1 MTLAADLQKLIE
13 QSCHTAW
20 SQFDWIKS
28 HAALYGLSR
37 RTSDKWTM
45 PGEPAFVS
53 MLADSPLLR
62 RKLAKAVQSGLP
74 PELANGAPL
83 VSGVFHAQ
91 PPRVRFGK
99 SASQVELAD
108 LLLVRHHFQTGQ
120 SRPEGRALLLQ
131 ARASTTPRTG
141 RLTGRE
147 AHRFDLHADWTT
159 PFTFPNGDIGPPP
172 DGDRWILSPGP
183 APHPLT
189 SVYGIVS
196 SQRSC
201 KGQKFPDN
209 CPWAVGSALPPE
221 PGHGRESRG
230 TLSLAAA
237 LAGFVTGAHG
247 RPWHVDAAPDDHWSH
262 LVRQLLERSIPFEHQ
277 VQRIGGVDLPKRRAA
292 LSFIQSFLSVE
303 VNAKL
308 TSTIDRE
315 QSFEAYVDELI
326 ASVDSVGRQAH
337 EWASANKATEEAP
350 APRTAPERPPGGISV
365 LYIATFGDAPLAE
378 PLAEWIPPPEAVAH
392 A

>member
-1 MTLAADLQKLIE
+1 MTLAAEFQKLIE

-20 SQFDWIKS
+20 SQFDWIKT

-37 RTSDKWTM
+37 RTTDKWTM

-62 RKLAKAVQSGLP
+62 RRLARAVQSALP
-74 PELANGAPL
+74 PELARGSPL

-91 PPRVRFGK
+91 PPKVRFGQ

-120 SRPEGRALLLQ
+120 TRPQGRALLLQ

-141 RLTGRE
+141 RLTGRD

-159 PFTFPNGDIGPPP
+159 PFAFPNGDVGPPP
-172 DGDRWILSPGP
+172 DGDRWILDSG
-183 APHPLT
+183 ATPHLPT
-189 SVYGIVS
+189 AVYGVVS

-209 CPWAVGSALPPE
+209 CPWVVGGAAPPE

-237 LAGFVTGAHG
+237 LAGFVDGAHG
-247 RPWHVDAAPDDHWSH
+247 RPWHVDAEPQDHWSH
-262 LVRQLLERSIPFEHQ
+262 LVQRLVERSIPFEHQ
-277 VQRIGGVDLPKRRAA
+277 VQRVGGVDLPRRRAA
-292 LSFIQSFLSVE
+292 LSFVQSFLSVE

-315 QSFEAYVDELI
+315 QSFEAYVDDLI
-326 ASVDSVGRQAH
+326 ASVDSVGRQAL
-337 EWASANKATEEAP
+337 EWALSNKTAEEPP
-350 APRTAPERPPGGISV
+350 APRTAPEGPRGGISV
-365 LYIATFGDAPLAE
+365 LYLATFGDGALAE
-378 PLAEWIPPPEAVAH
+378 PRADWIPPPEAVAH

>member
-1 MTLAADLQKLIE
+1 MTLAADLQKLID

-20 SQFDWIKS
+20 SQFDWIKT

-37 RTSDKWTM
+37 RTTDKWTM

-62 RKLAKAVQSGLP
+62 RRLAKAVQSGLP
-74 PELANGAPL
+74 PELAKGSPL

-91 PPRVRFGK
+91 PAKVRFGK

-120 SRPEGRALLLQ
+120 TRPEGRALLLQ

-159 PFTFPNGDIGPPP
+159 PFAFPNGDIGTPP
-172 DGDRWILSPGP
+172 DGDKWLLSPGP

-209 CPWAVGSALPPE
+209 CPWAVGSALAPE

-315 QSFEAYVDELI
+315 QSFEAYVDDLI
-326 ASVDSVGRQAH
+326 ASVDSVGRQSH
-337 EWASANKATEEAP
+337 EWASANKATDEPP
-350 APRTAPERPPGGISV
+350 APRAAPDGSPGGVSV
-365 LYIATFGDAPLAE
+365 LYIATFGDAPLADVQ
-378 PLAEWIPPPEAVAH
+378 PDWLDAPGGGTSA
-392 A
+392 

>member
-20 SQFDWIKS
+20 SQFDWIRA

-37 RTSDKWTM
+37 RTTDKWTM

-62 RKLAKAVQSGLP
+62 RRLARAIQSALP
-74 PELANGAPL
+74 PELAKGSPL
-83 VSGVFHAQ
+83 VSGVFHPQ
-91 PPRVRFGK
+91 PPKVRFGK

-120 SRPEGRALLLQ
+120 TRPQGRALLLQ

-141 RLTGRE
+141 RLTGRD

-159 PFTFPNGDIGPPP
+159 PFAFPNGDVGPPP
-172 DGDRWILSPGP
+172 DGDRWILDAG
-183 APHPLT
+183 APPRLPT
-189 SVYGIVS
+189 AIYGIVS

-209 CPWAVGSALPPE
+209 CPWAVGGAAPAQ
-221 PGHGRESRG
+221 PGQGRESRG

-237 LAGFVTGAHG
+237 LAGFVDGAHG
-247 RPWHVDAAPDDHWSH
+247 RPWHADAGPRDHWSH
-262 LVRQLLERSIPFEHQ
+262 LVQRLLERSIPFEHQ
-277 VQRIGGVDLPKRRAA
+277 VQRVGGVDLPRRRAA
-292 LSFIQSFLSVE
+292 LAAVQSFLSVE

-326 ASVDSVGRQAH
+326 ASVDSVGRQAL
-337 EWASANKATEEAP
+337 EWALSNKTAEEPP
-350 APRTAPERPPGGISV
+350 APRTPHEGPRGGISV
-365 LYIATFGDAPLAE
+365 LYVATFGDGALAE
-378 PLAEWIPPPEAVAH
+378 PRADWIPPPEAAAH